1 MTLQQ
6 LIDKFKSYCDC
17 EEYTAASGKKC
28 YRTSG
33 TFDWFSLQCLNLGL
47 QPKTI
52 ESGLHYEAHG
62 NGFVL
67 EYVEHDIIL
76 AID

>member
-1 MTLQQ
+1 MNLQK
-6 LIDKFKSYCDC
+6 LIKKFKSYCDC

-33 TFDWFSLQCLNLGL
+33 NFDWFAFECFKLGL
-47 QPKTI
+47 LSTI
-52 ESGLHYEAHG
+52 TATGLHYESHG

-67 EYVEHDIIL
+67 EYVEHAIIL
-76 AID
+76 VID